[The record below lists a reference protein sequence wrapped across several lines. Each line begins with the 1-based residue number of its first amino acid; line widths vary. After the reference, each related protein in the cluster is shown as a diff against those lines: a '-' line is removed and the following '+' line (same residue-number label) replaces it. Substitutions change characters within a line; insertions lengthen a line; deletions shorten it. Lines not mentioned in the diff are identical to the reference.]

1 MSQSQSYPGHDVLT
15 VGFLE
20 PTILQYHYFV
30 KSQAALRKKSFS
42 DSSDGTKK
50 NGKFLQGTCFLRR
63 LPVFLNKGD

>member
-42 DSSDGTKK
+42 DSSYGTKK
-50 NGKFLQGTCFLRR
+50 MENFCRGL
-63 LPVFLNKGD
+63 VFCGGCLYF

>member
-30 KSQAALRKKSFS
+30 KSQAALRKVSCVS
-42 DSSDGTKK
+42 DSGSSGWTGAAVLK
-50 NGKFLQGTCFLRR
+50 LCQSIL
-63 LPVFLNKGD
+63 

>member
-42 DSSDGTKK
+42 DSSYGTKK
-50 NGKFLQGTCFLRR
+50 MENFFVPCCMVRHQS
-63 LPVFLNKGD
+63 